1 MSLSQKVKIALI
13 QLATGSDKTANLLS
27 ARKHVLEA
35 AKNGAHLV
43 VLPECFN
50 SPYSTA
56 SFPEYAEPTDPAQES
71 FQALQQMAKDAKTYL
86 IGGSIPERAAS
97 SKIYN
102 TSLSFAPDGT
112 LIGKH
117 RKVHLFDI
125 DVPGKIKFQESETL
139 SAGDE
144 ITMLNTDFGKIGIAI
159 CYDIRF
165 PELAAITARKGASLM
180 VYPGAFN
187 MTTGPLHWELL
198 ARGRAIDNQ
207 IYVALCSPAR
217 DMSAGYHAYGHSMV
231 VDPNGEILTE
241 ADEKEQI
248 VYADLLPDR
257 IREVRRNIPITS
269 QRRFT
274 VYPDVSDRD
283 GKQ

>member
-1 MSLSQKVKIALI
+1 
-13 QLATGSDKTANLLS
+13 
-27 ARKHVLEA
+27 
-35 AKNGAHLV
+35 
-43 VLPECFN
+43 
-50 SPYSTA
+50 
-56 SFPEYAEPTDPAQES
+56 
-71 FQALQQMAKDAKTYL
+71 
-86 IGGSIPERAAS
+86 
-97 SKIYN
+97 
-102 TSLSFAPDGT
+102 
-112 LIGKH
+112 
-117 RKVHLFDI
+117 
-125 DVPGKIKFQESETL
+125 
-139 SAGDE
+139 
-144 ITMLNTDFGKIGIAI
+144 
-159 CYDIRF
+159 
-165 PELAAITARKGASLM
+165 M